1 MKSII
6 VIHLYFG
13 RLPSFFELWLRSC
26 EMNSTI
32 DFLICTDQKV
42 DSNAANIK
50 VFTTNLLEIKKRIE
64 ELIKF
69 KVCLSSPRKLCDYKG
84 LYDLIFQEYTKN
96 YDFWGFCDSDL
107 IFGNIRTFLTDDI
120 LNNYDHILGLGHFQ
134 LQRTSDTKYFDVIK
148 QSHGM
153 GKNPY
158 WLNKFSIEGF
168 VLDTGLDWKSVFTTE
183 KNQVFDELPYGVAA
197 KYYELYPNLFWS
209 GHNENNRCFDD
220 VDSRYCYFSDI
231 YNTYSKYCDSGYL
244 LLSKIFPLWKREK
257 PSNPDLNA
265 VIYRKKGKHL
275 FRIGKGY
282 NGKLIEQELLYVHF
296 LHRKMK
302 VKTND
307 YVSFLIV
314 PNRFINDRKFNLFLF
329 FFYAFRIEHKWNIYI
344 AKLQHF
350 LGRIKEK
357 YYE

>member
-1 MKSII
+1 M
-6 VIHLYFG
+6 
-13 RLPSFFELWLRSC
+13 
-26 EMNSTI
+26 
-32 DFLICTDQKV
+32 
-42 DSNAANIK
+42 
-50 VFTTNLLEIKKRIE
+50 
-64 ELIKF
+64 
-69 KVCLSSPRKLCDYKG
+69 
-84 LYDLIFQEYTKN
+84 
-96 YDFWGFCDSDL
+96 
-107 IFGNIRTFLTDDI
+107 
-120 LNNYDHILGLGHFQ
+120 
-134 LQRTSDTKYFDVIK
+134 
-148 QSHGM
+148 
-153 GKNPY
+153 
-158 WLNKFSIEGF
+158 
-168 VLDTGLDWKSVFTTE
+168 
-183 KNQVFDELPYGVAA
+183 
-197 KYYELYPNLFWS
+197 
-209 GHNENNRCFDD
+209 
-220 VDSRYCYFSDI
+220 
-231 YNTYSKYCDSGYL
+231 
-244 LLSKIFPLWKREK
+244 SKIFPLWKREK

>member
-84 LYDLIFQEYTKN
+84 LYGLIFQEYTKN

-231 YNTYSKYCDSGYL
+231 CCYL
-244 LLSKIFPLWKREK
+244 KSSLYGREK
-257 PSNPDLNA
+257 NL
-265 VIYRKKGKHL
+265 
-275 FRIGKGY
+275 
-282 NGKLIEQELLYVHF
+282 LIQ
-296 LHRKMK
+296 
-302 VKTND
+302 
-307 YVSFLIV
+307 I
-314 PNRFINDRKFNLFLF
+314 
-329 FFYAFRIEHKWNIYI
+329 
-344 AKLQHF
+344 
-350 LGRIKEK
+350 
-357 YYE
+357 

>member
-1 MKSII
+1 
-6 VIHLYFG
+6 
-13 RLPSFFELWLRSC
+13 
-26 EMNSTI
+26 MNSTI

-84 LYDLIFQEYTKN
+84 LYGLIFQEYTKN

-197 KYYELYPNLFWS
+197 NIMNCIPIFFGVDIMKIIDVLMMSIVDTVILVIFTIHTANIVIPDICCYLKSSLY
-209 GHNENNRCFDD
+209 G
-220 VDSRYCYFSDI
+220 
-231 YNTYSKYCDSGYL
+231 
-244 LLSKIFPLWKREK
+244 REK
-257 PSNPDLNA
+257 NL
-265 VIYRKKGKHL
+265 
-275 FRIGKGY
+275 
-282 NGKLIEQELLYVHF
+282 LIQ
-296 LHRKMK
+296 
-302 VKTND
+302 
-307 YVSFLIV
+307 I
-314 PNRFINDRKFNLFLF
+314 
-329 FFYAFRIEHKWNIYI
+329 
-344 AKLQHF
+344 
-350 LGRIKEK
+350 
-357 YYE
+357 